1 MEIIEIKTLVDITN
15 TKVIRSNQGTQ
26 LELDQ
31 NRNFITL
38 AQCIELR
45 SVVFYDTGSTINS
58 QDIKSLGF
66 GSSYKGKQTVWTFRF
81 SPDRPGAYEDEHGN
95 MIGTLLNDINEIPV
109 IKNLSETI
117 NIDKAIFDLQDPAY
131 KNTVIKVLKD
141 AI

>member
-15 TKVIRSNQGTQ
+15 TKVIRANQGTQ
-26 LELDQ
+26 QELDQ

-45 SVVFYDTGSTINS
+45 SVVFYDTGSIVNS

-66 GSSYKGKQTVWTFRF
+66 GSAYKGKQTVWTFRF
-81 SPDRPGAYEDEHGN
+81 SPDRPGAYEDQYGN
-95 MIGTLLNDINEIPV
+95 VIGTLLNDINEIPV
-109 IKNLSETI
+109 IKNLTETI
-117 NIDKAIFDLQDPAY
+117 NIDKAIFDLQDPAH